1 MKRARDYRRD
11 ARETLGHDIFGPKW
25 MYALLII
32 LVDGL
37 LVGALS
43 AIGAGILGILISG
56 PLSYGLI
63 AVFLRITRN
72 EDEKA
77 NIEHL
82 FDGFKEKFGE
92 SFVTSLLVFIFT
104 FLWSLLLIIPG
115 IIKSYA
121 YSASM
126 YLVRERNLEG
136 TDAITESRKL
146 MNGNKWRLFC
156 LDLSFIG
163 WYILGMICFGVGV
176 LWVETYH
183 TAARTHFFEDILNNQ
198 NVVDV
203 K

>member
-32 LVDGL
+32 LVNGL

-163 WYILGMICFGVGV
+163 WYLLGILCFGIGV
-176 LWVETYH
+176 LWVNPYH
-183 TAARTHFFEDILNNQ
+183 EAARTHFFDDLLSTT
-198 NVVDV
+198 VVEQ
-203 K
+203 